1 MRKKLKSSTTINP
14 SMSSKKFLNVHPGE
28 ILREEFMLPLKL
40 TAYRVAK
47 DTGLPMA
54 RVHEIVH
61 ERRGI
66 TAETDLRLSRYFRL
80 SPGYWLRL
88 QATYEMREAQHRIG
102 SKVEAEVVPHPALS
116 AA

>member
-1 MRKKLKSSTTINP
+1 MRTRSKSSTTTNMP
-14 SMSSKKFLNVHPGE
+14 AKKFLNVHPGE
-28 ILREEFMLPLKL
+28 ILREEFMKPLEL
-40 TAYRVAK
+40 SAYRIAK
-47 DTGLPMA
+47 DAGLPIA

-80 SPGYWLRL
+80 TPGYWLRL
-88 QATYEMREAQHRIG
+88 QATYEMREAEHRIG
-102 SKVEAEVVPHPALS
+102 PKVAAEVTPCPSLS